1 MHLPRPLRTSPP
13 LWSTVILP
21 ARNDKQFEER
31 ARSLISG
38 RIFLHRSAELDWR
51 GTVQT
56 AVQLITFTSVF
67 WQSDDGQFQG
77 KTDNRQLVMP
87 RWWRFPPSPLHPFSS
102 RSVLAHLLHFLLW
115 ITEHSLRSL
124 CLPMH
129 SGGPNQLNVS
139 GRYWATRRRRCLALS
154 LIAIAGFS
162 PWQRHRIIP
171 LKAARQITNLARL
184 SGAKPHTFKGSAG
197 KMRKFGRGVEMPPQ
211 SGVWSR
217 KKKKHAH
224 FFPTDRSRQSEVKA
238 VMSFLPLTMKG
249 KHLCWLS
256 CFVMPKPLISE
267 LMQLS
272 RWNKAHSN

>member
-1 MHLPRPLRTSPP
+1 MTSN
-13 LWSTVILP
+13 LKKDHGALS
-21 ARNDKQFEER
+21 QEEYFCTIQ
-31 ARSLISG
+31 RSSI
-38 RIFLHRSAELDWR
+38 
-51 GTVQT
+51 GTVQR
-56 AVQLITFTSVF
+56 AVQLITFTSAF
-67 WQSDDGQFQG
+67 WQSDNGQFQG
-77 KTDNRQLVMP
+77 KADNRHFWQLVMP
-87 RWWRFPPSPLHPFSS
+87 RWWCFSPSPRHPFSYS
-102 RSVLAHLLHFLLW
+102 SVPAHLLHFLLW

-139 GRYWATRRRRCLALS
+139 GRYWAARRRRCLALS
-154 LIAIAGFS
+154 LIAVAGFS

-197 KMRKFGRGVEMPPQ
+197 KMWKFGRRAEMPPQ
-211 SGVWSR
+211 SGVWSG
-217 KKKKHAH
+217 KKKRSMLI
-224 FFPTDRSRQSEVKA
+224 FFPTNRRRQSEMKG

-256 CFVMPKPLISE
+256 RFVMPKPLISE